1 MTTPRAK
8 SAMVFGAEVDWKA
21 GGSIVLVLSAE
32 SEAEAMALAERM
44 TAEEER
50 ASLRILDRD
59 DPRID

>member
-1 MTTPRAK
+1 
-8 SAMVFGAEVDWKA
+8 MVFGAEVDWKA